1 MPNAPLTQ
9 PVTQRRVD
17 DAPAFVASPIIEARG
32 LVKRYGEHVAVAGVD
47 LAVGAGE
54 VFGILGPNGAGKTTT
69 LEMIEGLRKPD
80 AGTVHVTG
88 LDAVA
93 ESAAVRRAIGAQ
105 LQSTAL
111 FDYLSAAELVEL
123 FAGLYDADASTE
135 RVSGLLSMVGLE
147 EKRTARVNEMSGG
160 QQQRLS
166 IALALV
172 NQPKVVF
179 LDEPTTGLDPQARRN
194 LWQTVRNVRDGGAT
208 VVLTTHYMEEAEM
221 LCNRVAIMDAGRVIA
236 CDTPAALIRRLG
248 MAATIRTRV
257 TAGHLSIHDL
267 ANLPA
272 VTGTPLET
280 DESQAI
286 RLQTTDAQA
295 TLVALL
301 QLADRHHVTLAD
313 LGSTQA
319 NLEDVFLSLTGRRYA
334 GNGEGIEEFN
344 GKRDRA
350 DGQRQPCGRR
360 RRRLS

>member
-17 DAPAFVASPIIEARG
+17 HAPAFAASPIIEARG

-80 AGTVHVTG
+80 AGTVYVTG
-88 LDAVA
+88 LDAVT
-93 ESAAVRRAIGAQ
+93 ESSAVRRAIGVQ

-111 FDYLSAAELVEL
+111 FDYLSAVELVEL
-123 FAGLYDADASTE
+123 FAGLYDVDASTE
-135 RVSGLLSMVGLE
+135 RVSELLSMVGLE

-221 LCNRVAIMDAGRVIA
+221 LCDRVAIMDAGRVIA

-248 MAATIRTRV
+248 MAATIRARV

-280 DESQAI
+280 EESQAI

-313 LGSTQA
+313 LGSTRA
-319 NLEDVFLSLTGRRYA
+319 NLEDVFLSLTGRRYV

-350 DGQRQPCGRR
+350 DGQRQPRGRR

>member
-1 MPNAPLTQ
+1 
-9 PVTQRRVD
+9 
-17 DAPAFVASPIIEARG
+17 
-32 LVKRYGEHVAVAGVD
+32 
-47 LAVGAGE
+47 
-54 VFGILGPNGAGKTTT
+54 
-69 LEMIEGLRKPD
+69 
-80 AGTVHVTG
+80 
-88 LDAVA
+88 
-93 ESAAVRRAIGAQ
+93 
-105 LQSTAL
+105 
-111 FDYLSAAELVEL
+111 L
-123 FAGLYDADASTE
+123 FAGLYDVDASTE

-208 VVLTTHYMEEAEM
+208 VVLTTHSMEEAEM
-221 LCNRVAIMDAGRVIA
+221 LCDRVAIMDAGRVIA
-236 CDTPAALIRRLG
+236 CDTPAALIRSLG
-248 MAATIRTRV
+248 MAATIRARV

-319 NLEDVFLSLTGRRYA
+319 NLEDVFLRLTGRRYE
-334 GNGEGIEEFN
+334 GDGEGIEEFN
-344 GKRDRA
+344 GTRDRA
-350 DGQRQPCGRR
+350 DGQRQPRGRR